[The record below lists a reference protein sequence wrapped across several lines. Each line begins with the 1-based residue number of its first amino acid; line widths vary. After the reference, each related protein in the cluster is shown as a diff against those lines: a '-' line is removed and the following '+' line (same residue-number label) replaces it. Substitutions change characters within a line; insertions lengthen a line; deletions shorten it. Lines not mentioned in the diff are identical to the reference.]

1 MNHTLPASLRQ
12 KIIMIQPVTIKPI
25 NLKREF
31 TMIKGTFTS
40 NWSEASISTA
50 CTLDPNTGE
59 LTTVSAE
66 VSDLGTLENE
76 EFTADNGDTYKVCPV
91 CHEYIL
97 KSKVVPDQ
105 VGNGLHEED
114 YCSNPNCEY
123 NDK

>member
-1 MNHTLPASLRQ
+1 
-12 KIIMIQPVTIKPI
+12 MIQPVTIKPI